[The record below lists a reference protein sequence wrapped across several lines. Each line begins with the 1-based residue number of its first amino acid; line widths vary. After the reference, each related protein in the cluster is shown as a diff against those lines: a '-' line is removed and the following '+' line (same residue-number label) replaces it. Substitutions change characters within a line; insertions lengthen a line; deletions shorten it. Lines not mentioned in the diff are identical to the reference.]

1 MSDPNITV
9 ACLGAGAW
17 GKNQIRVFSAL
28 PHCQLKYIGDVSR
41 PALERMKRAYP
52 QVLCTSDPQEVFADP
67 EVQAVV
73 ITTPAPTHYEMAK
86 KALEAGKDVFIEKPM
101 VLDPAHGEELIA
113 LAQRKSRLIQV
124 GHLLLFHPAVLLLK
138 RLVDSGELGALH
150 YIYTQRLNLGTVRS
164 DENALWSLA
173 PHDLSLANY
182 LLNASPARVSCS
194 GACYLQ
200 KHIEDVV
207 FLDLAYPDGRIVHV
221 HVSWLD
227 PHKTRRITLVGSKKM
242 AVFDDMEPVDK
253 VRIYDKGIAHENY
266 ETFQE
271 SFGIRNGDI
280 LIPSISS
287 AEPLRLQA
295 EHFIECVANRIQPL
309 VSGKEGLSVVH
320 ILRQAD
326 ECLAKHRNRPQPV
339 SRLPSGEGRA

>member
-1 MSDPNITV
+1 
-9 ACLGAGAW
+9 
-17 GKNQIRVFSAL
+17 
-28 PHCQLKYIGDVSR
+28 
-41 PALERMKRAYP
+41 
-52 QVLCTSDPQEVFADP
+52 
-67 EVQAVV
+67 
-73 ITTPAPTHYEMAK
+73 MAK
-86 KALEAGKDVFIEKPM
+86 KALESGKDVFIEKPM
-101 VLDPAHGEELIA
+101 VLDPAHGEELID
-113 LAQRKSRLIQV
+113 LAKRKSRLIQV

-138 RLVDSGELGALH
+138 RLVDSGELGTLH

-253 VRIYDKGIAHENY
+253 VRIYDKGIANENY

-295 EHFIECVANRIQPL
+295 EHFVQCVANRTRPL

-326 ECLAKHRNRPQPV
+326 ECLAPHRH
-339 SRLPSGEGRA
+339 